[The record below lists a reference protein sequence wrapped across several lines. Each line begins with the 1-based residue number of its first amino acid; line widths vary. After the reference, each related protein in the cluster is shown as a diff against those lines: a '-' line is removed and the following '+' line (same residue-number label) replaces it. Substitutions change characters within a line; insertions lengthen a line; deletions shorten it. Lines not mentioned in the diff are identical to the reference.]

1 MRKTPLVFLFLVFL
15 LVGCSSQATSV
26 NTEKEKKPELYWA
39 KEVELVKAEESMSD
53 VHKVCKLTV
62 QKEVKVAGESTP
74 VEKKKE
80 QVVFIVN
87 KRVCPDIKDTNVTK
101 LDIAYKGN
109 LVVKELYFYIL
120 GERVKY
126 E

>member
-1 MRKTPLVFLFLVFL
+1 MKSL
-15 LVGCSSQATSV
+15 LAFVSIVLLLCGCSSQNISG
-26 NTEKEKKPELYWA
+26 NPQKEQELYWA
-39 KEVELVKAEESMSD
+39 KGVELLKAEVTTED

-80 QVVFIVN
+80 KATFIVN
-87 KRVCPDIKDTNVTK
+87 KRVCPDIVNSNVKK
-101 LDIAYKGN
+101 LDIGYSGN

-120 GERVKY
+120 GEKVKY